1 MSTTKLDLTSGQ
13 VTKTDRSVKWTAPDG
28 KVYRFS
34 TEASKATSLKNH
46 DENIQKASSIAKD
59 QTAPAHPPATWATS
73 GPSKDFTKEGPRRF

>member
-1 MSTTKLDLTSGQ
+1 

-46 DENIQKASSIAKD
+46 DENIQKASSIAND
-59 QTAPAHPPATWATS
+59 QTAPAHPPAKPPPWATS